1 MTQLDSSRKCS
12 TAGHNRRKVTS
23 CFCCGLRAAVL
34 PRCYKIQK
42 YVHSK
47 ERKPGAAHFWWKC
60 TTFIS
65 EEGLKYFRSTRRHW
79 LKVKRLNAC
88 KCADDRKTSALRVC
102 QKPQTAGEKTKL
114 LGPSFC
120 FSPNSV
126 SPCFKSIVFYSSF
139 YDNFT
144 IRESV
149 QHCVFLVFDTSFRPQ
164 VLFVHSYK
172 HQHNIRISARHLTH
186 RSRSDTAL
194 LCIYGHSKSYEFV
207 VFWDCSHQPKSFR
220 RITNSMMFH
229 VSTTGLVFFLANS
242 VISPRFCGHMR
253 YQL

>member
-34 PRCYKIQK
+34 LRCYKIQK

-47 ERKPGAAHFWWKC
+47 ERKPGAAHFCWNC

-65 EEGLKYFRSTRRHW
+65 EEGLKYFRSTKRHW

-88 KCADDRKTSALRVC
+88 KCAGDGKTSALRGC
-102 QKPQTAGEKTKL
+102 QKPQTAGEKIKL
-114 LGPSFC
+114 LGSSFC

-126 SPCFKSIVFYSSF
+126 SFCFKFIVFYSSF

-149 QHCVFLVFDTSFRPQ
+149 QHCVFLVFHTGFRPQ
-164 VLFVHSYK
+164 VLFVRSYK
-172 HQHNIRISARHLTH
+172 HQHNTDRISAHHLTH
-186 RSRSDTAL
+186 GSQSDMAP
-194 LCIYGHSKSYEFV
+194 LCIYGYSKSNEFV
-207 VFWDCSHQPKSFR
+207 AFWDCSHSQR
-220 RITNSMMFH
+220 
-229 VSTTGLVFFLANS
+229 VSAE
-242 VISPRFCGHMR
+242 
-253 YQL
+253 